1 MLLRLIL
8 ILGIALSPFTA
19 DADERAV
26 RDRIVRELRDDG
38 YNDIRLFR
46 TFLGRLRFVG
56 EDGRSRREII
66 VSPTTGVI
74 LRDYVR
80 FFDLDDDEDDARDD
94 EDDDDDFDDDEDGDE
109 GDEDDDDESDDAEDD
124 DESDDDDDESDN
136 SGSGSSNSG
145 SGSSGGDD
153 DDD

>member
-1 MLLRLIL
+1 MIARLIL
-8 ILGIALSPFTA
+8 ILCLALSPIAA
-19 DADERAV
+19 DADERSV
-26 RDRIVRELRDDG
+26 RDRIVRELREDG
-38 YNDIRLFR
+38 YNEIRLFR

-80 FFDLDDDEDDARDD
+80 FFDR
-94 EDDDDDFDDDEDGDE
+94 DDDDDDERDDDERDD
-109 GDEDDDDESDDAEDD
+109 DDYDDDDYDDDDYDDDESDD

-145 SGSSGGDD
+145 SGSSNSGSDSDD

>member
-1 MLLRLIL
+1 MIARLIL
-8 ILGIALSPFTA
+8 ILCLALSPIAA
-19 DADERAV
+19 DADERSV
-26 RDRIVRELRDDG
+26 RDRIVRELREDG
-38 YNDIRLFR
+38 YNEIRLFR
-46 TFLGRLRFVG
+46 TILGRLRFVV

-80 FFDLDDDEDDARDD
+80 FFDRDDDDDDERDD
-94 EDDDDDFDDDEDGDE
+94 EDDYDDDDY
-109 GDEDDDDESDDAEDD
+109 DDDDESDD

-145 SGSSGGDD
+145 SGSSNSGSDSDD

>member
-1 MLLRLIL
+1 MIARFFLIL
-8 ILGIALSPFTA
+8 CLALAPVGA
-19 DADERAV
+19 AADEKAV
-26 RDRIVRELRDDG
+26 RDRIVRELRGDG
-38 YNDIRLFR
+38 YQEIRLFR

-80 FFDLDDDEDDARDD
+80 FFDDDDDDER
-94 EDDDDDFDDDEDGDE
+94 DDDDDFDDDED
-109 GDEDDDDESDDAEDD
+109 DDDYDDESDDDETDDETDD
-124 DESDDDDDESDN
+124 DDDDDDESDN

-145 SGSSGGDD
+145 SGSSNSGSGSDD
-153 DDD
+153 D

>member
-1 MLLRLIL
+1 MIARLIL
-8 ILGIALSPFTA
+8 ILCLALSPIAA
-19 DADERAV
+19 DADERSV
-26 RDRIVRELRDDG
+26 RDRIVRELREDG
-38 YNDIRLFR
+38 YNEIRLFR
-46 TFLGRLRFVG
+46 TILGRLRFVG

-80 FFDLDDDEDDARDD
+80 FFDR
-94 EDDDDDFDDDEDGDE
+94 DDDDDDERDDDDYD
-109 GDEDDDDESDDAEDD
+109 DDDYDDDDESDD

-145 SGSSGGDD
+145 SGSSNSGSDSDD

>member
-1 MLLRLIL
+1 MMLIRLVLIL
-8 ILGIALSPFTA
+8 CLALSPVAATA
-19 DADERAV
+19 DEKAV
-26 RDRIVRELRDDG
+26 RDRIVRELREDG

-80 FFDLDDDEDDARDD
+80 ILDLDEEDDEDDNERDDDDLDD
-94 EDDDDDFDDDEDGDE
+94 EDDEDGEDDDESH
-109 GDEDDDDESDDAEDD
+109 DDDDESD
-124 DESDDDDDESDN
+124 DDDDDESDN

-145 SGSSGGDD
+145 SSDD
-153 DDD
+153 D

>member
-1 MLLRLIL
+1 MIARLIL
-8 ILGIALSPFTA
+8 ILCLALSPLAA

-26 RDRIVRELRDDG
+26 RDRIVRELREDG
-38 YNDIRLFR
+38 YSDIRLFR
-46 TFLGRLRFVG
+46 TFLGRLRFIG

-80 FFDLDDDEDDARDD
+80 FFDLDDDEDDERDD
-94 EDDDDDFDDDEDGDE
+94 EEDDENDDYDDDDYDDGESDGE
-109 GDEDDDDESDDAEDD
+109 SSDDDESD
-124 DESDDDDDESDN
+124 SDDDESDN

-145 SGSSGGDD
+145 SGSDD
-153 DDD
+153 DDDD

>member
-1 MLLRLIL
+1 MIARLIL
-8 ILGIALSPFTA
+8 ILCLALSPLAA

-26 RDRIVRELRDDG
+26 RDRIVRELREDG
-38 YNDIRLFR
+38 YSDIRLFR
-46 TFLGRLRFVG
+46 TFLGRLRFIG

-80 FFDLDDDEDDARDD
+80 FFDLDDDEDD
-94 EDDDDDFDDDEDGDE
+94 
-109 GDEDDDDESDDAEDD
+109 DDDESDDESSDD
-124 DESDDDDDESDN
+124 DESDSDDDESDN

-145 SGSSGGDD
+145 SGSDD
-153 DDD
+153 DDDD